1 MNQTRS
7 NYRVTID
14 MVGAQVDNR
23 RLIGRTLKELATN
36 VKGLGSV
43 EIEGF
48 EPEYHPGTLVIR
60 TEDGGVVDASLRRA
74 DRGTTETIYAFQV
87 SVVGALEEKAR
98 EMVCSLL
105 EALGHLHYD
114 PGTRYYKIGGMDL
127 RHRPA

>member
-48 EPEYHPGTLVIR
+48 EPEYYPGTLMIR
-60 TEDGGVVDASLRRA
+60 TEDGGFVDASLRRA
-74 DRGTTETIYAFQV
+74 DRGTAETIYAFQV
-87 SVVGALEEKAR
+87 SAEGTLEGKAR
-98 EMVCSLL
+98 DMVRSLL
-105 EALGHLHYD
+105 DTLGHLSYD
-114 PGTRYYKIGGMDL
+114 PGTRYYRIGG
-127 RHRPA
+127 